1 MNYKNILADRALSR
15 AEGGL
20 SFLEECLRYK
30 HGGTDF
36 AWSRSWLILFSYNF
50 ELILCALFI
59 IDGDKENK
67 EDIIKNIL
75 NVKRQH
81 CYDKLSKEISKNTL
95 LKAGIK
101 SVKKNINNNFIE
113 YIIEMTDKKK
123 VIVQD
128 LIDIRYDFKKDN
140 KRHIDPN
147 EINKIKTGIQIF
159 KQLIDSVRK
168 LIT

>member
-1 MNYKNILADRALSR
+1 
-15 AEGGL
+15 
-20 SFLEECLRYK
+20 
-30 HGGTDF
+30 
-36 AWSRSWLILFSYNF
+36 
-50 ELILCALFI
+50 
-59 IDGDKENK
+59 
-67 EDIIKNIL
+67 
-75 NVKRQH
+75 
-81 CYDKLSKEISKNTL
+81 
-95 LKAGIK
+95 
-101 SVKKNINNNFIE
+101 
-113 YIIEMTDKKK
+113 MTDKKK